1 MASDFSAIS
10 ETFLFMEAVDIKSA
24 NPFNLTA
31 AKDFSDEQI
40 REFWVDMP
48 GGGGLLAM
56 LKPRSLM
63 PMLVLGGK
71 GSGKTHLL
79 RYCSFELQKLKAGK
93 ALVPQ
98 ITQDGFIGVFMRC
111 EGLNANRFSGK
122 GQSDELWNSV
132 FQDYMDLFL
141 ADLLLSHISE
151 ILAADPGL
159 SRRQT
164 AFCTALRGLFSSGN
178 IPDLFHDSQ
187 PD

>member
-1 MASDFSAIS
+1 MASDFPSVP
-10 ETFLFMEAVDIKSA
+10 ETFLFMEAVDINAA

-56 LKPRSLM
+56 LKPNSPM

-93 ALVPQ
+93 ALVRQ
-98 ITQDGFIGVFMRC
+98 IKHDGFIGVFMRC

-122 GQSDELWNSV
+122 GQSDDLWNSV
-132 FQDYMDLFL
+132 FQYYMDLFL
-141 ADLLLSHISE
+141 ADLLLSHIRE
-151 ILAADPGL
+151 ILAADPGF

-164 AFCTALRGLFSSGN
+164 AFCKALRGLFSSEN
-178 IPDLFHDSQ
+178 VPAVSTIAD
-187 PD
+187 